1 MTHEVPEGWETSSFG
16 SRCRVQSG
24 YAFKSADF
32 VDEGA
37 NTVPVIRMSNLK
49 SGTITLEDSKY
60 VDVAKVWG
68 LENFRL
74 SQGDFLFGMSGS
86 IGNYGVV
93 TKQADGSYLNQRV
106 GRLMVQDGFPQFF
119 QYLYLSQGFQN
130 ILKGK
135 AAGNAQVNI
144 SSKDIQAIEVTIPS
158 LPEQKKIAEVLCSVD
173 EAIAAT
179 KAVIDQTKQVKK
191 GLLQTLLTKGIG
203 HTKFKQTE
211 LGEIPES
218 WEVKKLS
225 EIARVIDCKHRT
237 PKYYDEG
244 FPIVR
249 PRDVKEG
256 PLELS
261 NCIKTSKEEY
271 LDLIEPHK
279 PEQGDIVFSRNATF
293 GIGAIVESEQTFA
306 IGQDV
311 CIIHGQT
318 LSGSLLFYII
328 NSPVVQNQLK
338 KLSSGSTFKRIN
350 LKDIRNLLLPEVP
363 PKEQDYIVKRLRAID
378 NFSMAEMSK
387 LKQLEIVKSGLMSD
401 LLSGS
406 KRVELP
412 DA

>member
-1 MTHEVPEGWETSSFG
+1 MTHEVPSDWKLAALEDICEVLDSKRVPLNSEDRRDKKG
-16 SRCRVQSG
+16 SIP
-24 YAFKSADF
+24 YW
-32 VDEGA
+32 GA
-37 NTVPVIRMSNLK
+37 NGIVDYIDDFIFNEPLLLMAEDGGYFNEARTRPICHRLDGKAWVNNHAHVLRVLAPTLRDWVYYWFVHRD
-49 SGTITLEDSKY
+49 ITQHINGSTRSK
-60 VDVAKVWG
+60 
-68 LENFRL
+68 
-74 SQGDFLFGMSGS
+74 
-86 IGNYGVV
+86 
-93 TKQADGSYLNQRV
+93 LNQKDLR
-106 GRLMVQDGFPQFF
+106 RLPIC
-119 QYLYLSQGFQN
+119 L
-130 ILKGK
+130 
-135 AAGNAQVNI
+135 
-144 SSKDIQAIEVTIPS
+144 PP
-158 LPEQKKIAEVLCSVD
+158 LPEQKKIAEVLSSVD

-203 HTKFKQTE
+203 HNKFKQTE
-211 LGEIPES
+211 LGGIPES

-261 NCIKTSKEEY
+261 NCIKTSEEEY

-293 GIGAIVESEQTFA
+293 GIGAIVESEQLFA

-311 CIIHGQT
+311 CIIHGCT

-363 PKEQDYIVKRLRAID
+363 PQEQGNIVKRLRAID
-378 NFSMAEMSK
+378 NFSMAETSK
-387 LKQLEIVKSGLMSD
+387 LKQLEIVKSGLMAD
-401 LLSGS
+401 LLTGR
-406 KRVELP
+406 KRVEVP